1 MNKGK
6 NGLYEHQR
14 LNFNV
19 FRVQETNGTLKHCYA
34 RNQEKWFPCKRQ
46 EWKDVADDLYPGTW
60 FLGLMLYKP
69 AAAKDDT
76 SFEVLAVR
84 DLAELR
90 TDPMTLNK
98 KLWEWANERYEN
110 NWLPNNDPRF
120 MKVLHWVRRT
130 EMSSQEQLRILDAIL
145 QRLDTMKDPI
155 LPSTRDFFNDML
167 TGVQK

>member
-1 MNKGK
+1 MKPHDLAPGTLSSTEQNFRDMDMNKGK

-60 FLGLMLYKP
+60 FLGLMLYK
-69 AAAKDDT
+69 
-76 SFEVLAVR
+76 
-84 DLAELR
+84 
-90 TDPMTLNK
+90 
-98 KLWEWANERYEN
+98 RYEN

-145 QRLDTMKDPI
+145 QRLDMMKDPI